1 MTINFHEN
9 CLTPTNFTKYV
20 ANFSTHLELN
30 LHNLRYKLGNFWKPL
45 SYNFDSNKL
54 KYISTI
60 EAKKYP
66 FVGVQFHPEKNIFEW
81 ATNTVGNIPHN
92 KYTFDFY
99 LMLLEL
105 FSWKSNFNYGTPIK
119 WNSRQ
124 KSTQGLYSLNLLL
137 ARQRQTSMY
146 NLIFI
151 AF

>member
-1 MTINFHEN
+1 MRKLTKEKVTINFHEN

-92 KYTFDFY
+92 KYTF
-99 LMLLEL
+99 L
-105 FSWKSNFNYGTPIK
+105 FDVIRG
-119 WNSRQ
+119 
-124 KSTQGLYSLNLLL
+124 
-137 ARQRQTSMY
+137 
-146 NLIFI
+146 IFMEVHL
-151 AF
+151 